1 MATAARHGSVSA
13 VAVSAGLGEGA
24 AVSACDTSMVPG
36 VVSVSAGSFFQGSV
50 VMERGGTPA
59 AVEDVGS
66 VPLERKKETPSRLR
80 VMRA

>member
-1 MATAARHGSVSA
+1 
-13 VAVSAGLGEGA
+13 
-24 AVSACDTSMVPG
+24 MVPG